1 MAIEE
6 GPLEIELPCID
17 PQHLKDV
24 LEGQKGEIS
33 KSILKWKEKGT
44 PGKVDTLNLGSEEI
58 SVLRH
63 FSIFRVNKQGVI
75 FRLFPCPNGIT
86 DILIFIE
93 GAHLEKK
100 IWEIHMKLGHGG
112 AKPVFEILRQGLY
125 ATNFRM
131 RIRDLLQTCE
141 ICLKFN
147 IPKTK
152 KEGMSTLLP
161 SQSREVLQMDILGP
175 LPQSN
180 GFRYI
185 LAMVDGWSR
194 FCYLRPLKTT
204 SSEEMG
210 KILAKFFTENGL
222 WGAVKIDGKCL
233 SLKGVDKQLV
243 DILGVGIIRSN
254 YCSRQQ
260 GNVERLFQSMLRKIL
275 KLLDKERDLQG
286 WSSILQK
293 IEFILNIAPH
303 RNLGYMSPF
312 QCVFRRPP
320 ALLLPALPERGREG
334 SEFNLLSKMS
344 DTIRMHAFRSLVGS
358 KNFEYPGE
366 GLTKGQLVWRKRKSF
381 SRHMNA
387 KLQTKI
393 IEAFRVEER
402 LGTGLYKL
410 KSVITSNLIILPIEQ
425 LIPTRLTEIQVIEI
439 LTKINGGEGR
449 EEGSE

>member
-1 MAIEE
+1 
-6 GPLEIELPCID
+6 
-17 PQHLKDV
+17 
-24 LEGQKGEIS
+24 
-33 KSILKWKEKGT
+33 
-44 PGKVDTLNLGSEEI
+44 
-58 SVLRH
+58 
-63 FSIFRVNKQGVI
+63 
-75 FRLFPCPNGIT
+75 
-86 DILIFIE
+86 
-93 GAHLEKK
+93 
-100 IWEIHMKLGHGG
+100 
-112 AKPVFEILRQGLY
+112 
-125 ATNFRM
+125 
-131 RIRDLLQTCE
+131 
-141 ICLKFN
+141 
-147 IPKTK
+147 
-152 KEGMSTLLP
+152 
-161 SQSREVLQMDILGP
+161 MDILGP

-180 GFRYI
+180 GFKYI

-210 KILAKFFTENGL
+210 KILANFFSENGL

-233 SLKGVDKQLV
+233 SLKGVDKQLI

-260 GNVERLFQSMLRKIL
+260 GNVERLFQTMLKKIL
-275 KLLDKERDLQG
+275 KLLDKEKDLQR

-344 DTIRMHAFRSLVGS
+344 DTIRMHAFRSLVGR

-366 GLTKGQLVWRKRKSF
+366 GLAKGQLVWRKRKSF
-381 SRHMNA
+381 ARHMNA